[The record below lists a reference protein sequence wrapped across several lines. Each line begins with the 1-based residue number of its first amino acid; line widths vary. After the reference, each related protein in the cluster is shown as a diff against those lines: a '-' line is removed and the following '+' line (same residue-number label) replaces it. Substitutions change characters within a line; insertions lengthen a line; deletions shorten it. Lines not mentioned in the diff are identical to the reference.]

1 MLPDFVSLQNCFFL
15 IMFSEGIYLQC
26 FARVQPGEKVVSMP
40 PTEDG
45 HGEEEKFI
53 TLKLD
58 FESFQKSPVWTD
70 DFTVSFEVLD
80 MNIKLLQ

>member
-1 MLPDFVSLQNCFFL
+1 
-15 IMFSEGIYLQC
+15 
-26 FARVQPGEKVVSMP
+26 MP

-70 DFTVSFEVLD
+70 DFTVSFVVLD
-80 MNIKLLQ
+80 LNIKLLQ